1 MVLHLTHRHY
11 ILESDFH
18 HKKSYMRLEVEELL
32 SVCLSPIFQTPS
44 TKHKRLTPTPS
55 SCASSVAATP
65 GSSTVE
71 SMSLS
76 ASIGKP
82 LLSDYGIYELPDYD
96 DNRDILLDTALAA
109 RIESLETE
117 TEHLQ
122 STLSTIQQ
130 ISGNDALTRFYTG
143 FALYEILL
151 AFFEFLGPAVYKLQY
166 WGNSKRKT
174 SRRRKSMKLDPLN
187 QYFLTLVKLR
197 LNLRVKDIA
206 FRFGI
211 SIGLV
216 SKYFTTWICF
226 MYHHLKEINWSP
238 SAEQVVATLPIAFKE
253 RYPSTFGIIDDSEI
267 FIDSN

>member
-1 MVLHLTHRHY
+1 
-11 ILESDFH
+11 
-18 HKKSYMRLEVEELL
+18 
-32 SVCLSPIFQTPS
+32 
-44 TKHKRLTPTPS
+44 
-55 SCASSVAATP
+55 
-65 GSSTVE
+65 
-71 SMSLS
+71 
-76 ASIGKP
+76 
-82 LLSDYGIYELPDYD
+82 
-96 DNRDILLDTALAA
+96 
-109 RIESLETE
+109 
-117 TEHLQ
+117 
-122 STLSTIQQ
+122 
-130 ISGNDALTRFYTG
+130 
-143 FALYEILL
+143 
-151 AFFEFLGPAVYKLQY
+151 
-166 WGNSKRKT
+166 
-174 SRRRKSMKLDPLN
+174 MKLDPLN